1 MALYFDFTIFPPV
14 YSNDQ
19 HHQQQSTSQQL
30 EAYQRL
36 QVSDQPTQD
45 QPVNH
50 QRIPSESSI
59 LDEPIDVPT
68 IEETNNDEDFS
79 ANFDDRT
86 YANYPSN
93 HDRYAD
99 QSLSMSME
107 NEEPPLAS
115 STIVASRVQDNRY
128 IVHIRL
134 VKDRL
139 TRNPGFGCPI
149 CLYNIGILIIFLF

>member
-1 MALYFDFTIFPPV
+1 M

-19 HHQQQSTSQQL
+19 HQPSHQL
-30 EAYQRL
+30 ESSYQRL
-36 QVSDQPTQD
+36 QVSDQPTQ
-45 QPVNH
+45 QQEPANH

-68 IEETNNDEDFS
+68 IEETNDDDFS

-99 QSLSMSME
+99 QSLSMSMD

-115 STIVASRVQDNRY
+115 SSRVQENRY
-128 IVHIRL
+128 
-134 VKDRL
+134 
-139 TRNPGFGCPI
+139 
-149 CLYNIGILIIFLF
+149 YILIGATDRVCPKSGF